1 MPSLSLPALAPNARL
16 GVAALVAIALAA
28 GCTPLSST
36 LETSN
41 NPAAG
46 CVDDSKHCIDKRMS
60 TLKVMVA
67 DQKRTWVYQ
76 QESPAS
82 YATGV
87 KLFAYRATKAQLTC
101 GELSHGRQ
109 ETADAALSLKSGSV
123 PGMND
128 SRLAQ
133 VRDMSAQ
140 VSKELGREFDKVC
153 KSPTEAKK
161 GFEARVAKR

>member
-1 MPSLSLPALAPNARL
+1 MPAFFRHCIAQRACL
-16 GVAALVAIALAA
+16 GMAALAA
-28 GCTPLSST
+28 AWLLGACTPISSSP
-36 LETSN
+36 EASN

-67 DQKRTWVYQ
+67 DQKRSWVYQ

-153 KSPTEAKK
+153 KSPAEAKK
-161 GFEARVAKR
+161 GFEARAVKR

>member
-1 MPSLSLPALAPNARL
+1 MPEFFRPSIAQNFCL
-16 GVAALVAIALAA
+16 GIAALAA
-28 GCTPLSST
+28 VSLVGACTSISSSP
-36 LETSN
+36 ETSN

-67 DQKRTWVYQ
+67 DQKRSWVYQ

-87 KLFAYRATKAQLTC
+87 KLFAYRATKTQLTC

-109 ETADAALSLKSGSV
+109 ETADAAVSLKSGSV

-140 VSKELGREFDKVC
+140 VSKELGREFERVC

-161 GFEARVAKR
+161 GFEARAAKR

>member
-1 MPSLSLPALAPNARL
+1 MHALPRPCLASKACLGIAALACVL
-16 GVAALVAIALAA
+16 LAA
-28 GCTPLSST
+28 ACAPISSAP
-36 LETSN
+36 EASN

-60 TLKVMVA
+60 TLKTMVS
-67 DQKRTWVYQ
+67 DQRRSWVYQ

-101 GELSHGRQ
+101 AELSHGRK

-133 VRDMSAQ
+133 VRDMSSQ
-140 VSKELGREFDKVC
+140 VSKELGREFDKAC

-161 GFEARVAKR
+161 GYEARAAKR

>member
-1 MPSLSLPALAPNARL
+1 MAANSLPRLASKAI
-16 GVAALVAIALAA
+16 IALAGVA
-28 GCTPLSST
+28 LVSACTPISAP
-36 LETSN
+36 ETST

-46 CVDDSKHCIDKRMS
+46 CVDDTKHCVDMRMS
-60 TLKVMVA
+60 TLKVMVS
-67 DQKRTWVYQ
+67 DQKRGWVYQ

-101 GELSHGRQ
+101 AELSHGRT
-109 ETADAALSLKSGSV
+109 ETADAALTLKSGSV

-133 VRDMSAQ
+133 VRDMSTQ
-140 VSKELGREFDKVC
+140 VSKELGREYDRVC